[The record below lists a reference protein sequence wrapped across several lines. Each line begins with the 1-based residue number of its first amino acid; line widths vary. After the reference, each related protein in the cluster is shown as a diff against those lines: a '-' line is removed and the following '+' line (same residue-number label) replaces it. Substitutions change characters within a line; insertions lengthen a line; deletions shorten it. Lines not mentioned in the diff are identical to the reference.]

1 MVTASAKK
9 VVNIVFPV
17 AIAIKKSGNL
27 SEGE

>member
-9 VVNIVFPV
+9 VENIVIP
-17 AIAIKKSGNL
+17 IALEIKKFGNL